1 MLVCQYIMQS
11 FIVSSK
17 AQEKAEEY
25 VIKFCQDC
33 QIDNFD
39 IEIIQRDGSI
49 GIEEIRNLQK
59 KIFLKPLAGN
69 TKATIIKNSQNLTPE
84 AQNALLKVLEEP
96 PPNTVIILT
105 TQNKDLL
112 LPTIRSRCKI
122 IHLQDTTSDLLE
134 KKFPKTL
141 NFLMS
146 LLSYGVGDR
155 FKLAQD
161 ISKTK
166 QDSIAFLEEMII
178 SIRHWLVKNYTRNE
192 NPNKALAMLKKFQKA
207 HTILST
213 TNVNP
218 RLTLEN
224 LFLGL

>member
-1 MLVCQYIMQS
+1 MLVCQYMMQS

-17 AQEKAEEY
+17 AQEKTEEY

-122 IHLQDTTSDLLE
+122 IHLQDVTPDLLE
-134 KKFPKTL
+134 KNFPKTL
-141 NFLMS
+141 KFLMS

-178 SIRHWLVKNYTRNE
+178 SIRHWLMENYTSKKT
-192 NPNKALAMLKKFQKA
+192 PDKVFVMLKKFQKI
-207 HTILST
+207 HIILST
-213 TNVNP
+213 TNANP
-218 RLTLEN
+218 RLAIEN